1 LNTERDASGQTGL
14 DRSGDDAAASQRP
27 PEPHVDPSQ
36 IQYVNQQLRSRQ
48 NLPFAIAAGLVASL
62 AGASGWA
69 VITVLTGYQIG
80 FMAIGVGILVG
91 LFVRSAGKGIDPVFG
106 VTGAA
111 LAMFGCILGNL
122 MAICGLVAL
131 EEGVAFMEVF
141 SRLTPGIA
149 ASLLSV
155 TFSPI
160 DLLFYGLALWQGYK
174 LSFRQLSQ
182 EELREL
188 APVAASTA
196 TPTVTD

>member
-1 LNTERDASGQTGL
+1 ML
-14 DRSGDDAAASQRP
+14 DGKRILLIVAGG
-27 PEPHVDPSQ
+27 
-36 IQYVNQQLRSRQ
+36 
-48 NLPFAIAAGLVASL
+48 IAAYKCLELVRRLSER
-62 AGASGWA
+62 G
-69 VITVLTGYQIG
+69 
-80 FMAIGVGILVG
+80 
-91 LFVRSAGKGIDPVFG
+91 
-106 VTGAA
+106 A

-188 APVAASTA
+188 APAAASTA
-196 TPTVTD
+196 TPDARRGA